1 MQKAAQQVC
10 RQYGGHLPASY
21 DALLALPGIGPYTAG
36 AIASIGFG
44 LAAPAVDGNVLRV
57 FARLYNDSGPITDPA
72 VKKRFT
78 QRVMEHQPPD
88 APGDYNQALMELGA
102 LVCLPG
108 GAPLCAQCPLA
119 ALCEGRKAGA
129 AEALP
134 CKAAP
139 KPRRVLP
146 VTVALVQNAAT
157 GEWLLQKRPE
167 GGLLAGLWQPPAFE
181 GRLLDGPAVR
191 QALAALGLDP
201 GSGGPAPLP
210 AAKHIFTHVEWR
222 MSGWQLTVPDQPAPG
237 GCVWAGRDGLEGRY
251 ALPGA
256 FKAYRKFRPRRPL
269 RPARRVQSLPQIFA
283 LGGTHFCAQSRDRNS
298 FPLIFPWGQ
307 NGVLNRALGPKGL
320 AHSQR
325 SISLYVSRPYAHVV
339 RAGLFNRLFLV
350 LRTEILAFTVVIL
363 LRCGYNRDIPG
374 VCADAAPAG

>member
-1 MQKAAQQVC
+1 MEKIAPALLDWFYRNRRSLPFRDDPTPYHIWVSEIMLQQTRVAAALPYYERFVRELPDIPALAACPPERLDKLWEGLGYYRRVHSMQKAAQQVC

-108 GAPLCAQCPLA
+108 GAPLCGQCPLA
-119 ALCEGRKAGA
+119 PFCEGRKAGA
-129 AEALP
+129 AQDLPHKAEA
-134 CKAAP
+134 

-146 VTVALVQNAAT
+146 VTVVLVRSGAS
-157 GEWLLQKRPE
+157 GEWLLQKRPA
-167 GGLLAGLWQPPAFE
+167 AG
-181 GRLLDGPAVR
+181 
-191 QALAALGLDP
+191 LGLDP
-201 GSGGPAPLP
+201 GGSQPSPLP
-210 AAKHIFTHVEWR
+210 AARHIFSHVEWQ
-222 MSGWQLTVPDQPAPG
+222 MTGWLADVPAQDAPE
-237 GCVWAGRDGLEGRY
+237 GCVWTGAGGLEGRY

-256 FKAYRKFRPRRPL
+256 FKAYRPF
-269 RPARRVQSLPQIFA
+269 
-283 LGGTHFCAQSRDRNS
+283 
-298 FPLIFPWGQ
+298 
-307 NGVLNRALGPKGL
+307 
-320 AHSQR
+320 
-325 SISLYVSRPYAHVV
+325 
-339 RAGLFNRLFLV
+339 LF
-350 LRTEILAFTVVIL
+350 
-363 LRCGYNRDIPG
+363 G
-374 VCADAAPAG
+374 

>member
-1 MQKAAQQVC
+1 MEKIAPALLDWFYRNRRSLPFRDDPTPYHIWVSEIMLQQTRVAAALPYYERFIRELPDIPALAACPPERLDKLWEGLGYYRRVHSMQKAAQQVC

-210 AAKHIFTHVEWR
+210 AAKHIFTHCGVADER
-222 MSGWQLTVPDQPAPG
+222 LAAHCAGPARPRRLRLG
-237 GCVWAGRDGLEGRY
+237 GPR
-251 ALPGA
+251 
-256 FKAYRKFRPRRPL
+256 RPRRPL
-269 RPARRVQSLPQIFA
+269 RPARRVQSLPQISA
-283 LGGTHFCAQSRDRNS
+283 G
-298 FPLIFPWGQ
+298 
-307 NGVLNRALGPKGL
+307 
-320 AHSQR
+320 
-325 SISLYVSRPYAHVV
+325 SI
-339 RAGLFNRLFLV
+339 
-350 LRTEILAFTVVIL
+350 EILAFPVVIL

>member
-1 MQKAAQQVC
+1 MEKIAPALLDWFYRNRRSLPFRDDPTPYHIWVSEIMLQQTRVAAALPYYERFIRELPDIPALAACPPERLDKLWEGLGYYRRVHSMQKAAQQVC

-181 GRLLDGPAVR
+181 GRQLDGPAVR

-256 FKAYRKFRPRRPL
+256 FKAYRKF
-269 RPARRVQSLPQIFA
+269 
-283 LGGTHFCAQSRDRNS
+283 
-298 FPLIFPWGQ
+298 
-307 NGVLNRALGPKGL
+307 
-320 AHSQR
+320 
-325 SISLYVSRPYAHVV
+325 
-339 RAGLFNRLFLV
+339 
-350 LRTEILAFTVVIL
+350 L
-363 LRCGYNRDIPG
+363 LE
-374 VCADAAPAG
+374 A